1 MKTLSI
7 KIELSVNLGIKED
20 NMKRFTLLLLI
31 LTCFLTLNSVN
42 EIKYGKLKVR
52 VKSDTESISKAK
64 VMLYENNKPTK
75 IKGTTNA
82 EGVCT
87 FKKVPVGQYDVR
99 VSKKGYIDISENNYV
114 IIDKETDFS
123 IEIYE
128 ASKLGSI
135 SFNVADTNNNPGAYA
150 IVVFYKD
157 GVNTHMGMQANE
169 NGICNFINIP
179 VGVYDVKVTKLGHA
193 PVTIEKLS
201 INAGENNPQN
211 ITIVKATNVV
221 SAPEVSAEKSDLEI
235 EEIDCIQSTALDNY
249 DFTNNY
255 GNPISGSVR
264 VRGGRTG
271 EVVYSVD
278 GISAPEPVDC
288 GTPPNVRKRQQISPM
303 DMPRFTRP
311 AIDPIPQAVEF
322 EKISSNEF
330 ITPEEEAYSTF
341 SIDVDTGSYTA
352 IRKMINDNY
361 LPRKDM
367 IRIEEFINYFDYD
380 YVVPKGS
387 EPFSINTEV
396 GRCPWEDEHYL
407 VHIGLKGKELD
418 LNDTP
423 PSNLVFLVDV
433 SGSMRQP
440 NKLPLVKQSLKLLT
454 KQLRS
459 EDTVSIAVYAS
470 SEGVA
475 LEPTKG
481 SEKQTILDAIDNLQ
495 AGGGTAGQRGIR
507 LAYKIAKE
515 NLLKNG
521 NNRIILCS
529 DGDFNV
535 GVSNTEDLIDMVK
548 KETEN
553 NIFLTILGF
562 GMDNLKDNRLESIA
576 NKCNGTYGYIDG
588 IMEAKK
594 IFVTQLTGSLF
605 TIAKDVKIQ
614 VEFNPTHV
622 EAYRLI
628 GYVNRK
634 LAAEDFNNDK
644 KDAGELGA
652 GHTVT
657 ALYEIVPAD
666 SKSNYRKVDP
676 SRYQSKPKPEP
687 RKVSDSHI
695 DELLFVKLRYKEP
708 KGTKSKLIERAV
720 PDVVQALKRTS
731 DNFRFSAA
739 VTAYGFMLQDNEFK
753 GTTDWELVKN
763 LAKKSLG
770 EDKYGYRAEFMQ
782 LIEKAELLQNN

>member
-1 MKTLSI
+1 M
-7 KIELSVNLGIKED
+7 
-20 NMKRFTLLLLI
+20 
-31 LTCFLTLNSVN
+31 
-42 EIKYGKLKVR
+42 
-52 VKSDTESISKAK
+52 
-64 VMLYENNKPTK
+64 
-75 IKGTTNA
+75 
-82 EGVCT
+82 
-87 FKKVPVGQYDVR
+87 
-99 VSKKGYIDISENNYV
+99 
-114 IIDKETDFS
+114 
-123 IEIYE
+123 
-128 ASKLGSI
+128 
-135 SFNVADTNNNPGAYA
+135 
-150 IVVFYKD
+150 
-157 GVNTHMGMQANE
+157 
-169 NGICNFINIP
+169 
-179 VGVYDVKVTKLGHA
+179 
-193 PVTIEKLS
+193 
-201 INAGENNPQN
+201 
-211 ITIVKATNVV
+211 
-221 SAPEVSAEKSDLEI
+221 
-235 EEIDCIQSTALDNY
+235 ALDLIHAEDDFERDRSPKKPRKNKQKHFRRYSRYDNY
-249 DFTNNY
+249 
-255 GNPISGSVR
+255 
-264 VRGGRTG
+264 
-271 EVVYSVD
+271 
-278 GISAPEPVDC
+278 
-288 GTPPNVRKRQQISPM
+288 
-303 DMPRFTRP
+303 
-311 AIDPIPQAVEF
+311 DPIPQAVEF
-322 EKISSNEF
+322 EEINSSEF
-330 ITPEEEAYSTF
+330 TTPENEAYSTF
-341 SIDVDTGSYTA
+341 SIDVDTGSYSA
-352 IRKMINDNY
+352 VRRMINDSY
-361 LPRKDM
+361 LPRANM

-380 YVVPKGS
+380 YPQPKGRH
-387 EPFSINTEV
+387 PFSINTEV
-396 GRCPWEDEHYL
+396 GRCPWEKEHYL

-418 LNDTP
+418 LNETP

-454 KQLRS
+454 KQLRP
-459 EDTVSIAVYAS
+459 EDTVSIVVYAS
-470 SEGVA
+470 SEGVS

-507 LAYKIAKE
+507 LAYQMAKE

-562 GMDNLKDNRLESIA
+562 GMDNLKDNRLEPIA

-594 IFVTQLTGSLF
+594 VFVTQLTGSLF

-634 LAAEDFNNDK
+634 LADKDFNNDK
-644 KDAGELGA
+644 KDASELGA

-657 ALYEIVPAD
+657 AIYEVVPIGA
-666 SKSNYRKVDP
+666 KSDYRRVDP
-676 SRYQSKPKPEP
+676 TRYQSNDKPKAS
-687 RKVSDSHI
+687 KSKKSHN

-708 KGTKSKLIERAV
+708 KETESKLIERAV
-720 PDVVQALKRTS
+720 LNDVKPFKKCS

-753 GTTDWELVKN
+753 GTTDWKLVKN

-782 LIEKAELLQNN
+782 LIEKAELLQDNQ